1 MKKILLGFLIACFLS
16 TGQSCN
22 AQTDYQYNSFPAD
35 FKENVFEHILNITDV
50 GERPAG
56 TVEEKLVAQY
66 IYNEMERI
74 GLATSLEKFDF
85 ESFDIENTELK
96 INKRK
101 IDVLQLCFNPYTTN
115 TFQFEG
121 DFVLLKEDN
130 TTDVDITNKI
140 VVALSPLDNM
150 SFFSLFFKNPKLML
164 VISST
169 DYKEISE
176 SEERNLMCDITGT
189 INKHTSQNVIGF
201 IKSKSNSP
209 NEIIIS
215 AHYDS
220 YPGSIGAD
228 DNASGVGSL
237 IELARYFKQ
246 NEEMLT
252 SNIRFVAFGAEEKGL
267 VGSRAY
273 LAAHKKDIANCKLLL
288 NMDQLG
294 GENIF
299 IETLGG
305 IEGVPEEVGQTQ
317 FPEYMENRSLEG
329 IESNWRLLAPDAMFV
344 FSISNKPEWLRE
356 IILESAEELLIPIKF
371 IGNTGSDQM
380 TFAQAGI
387 VSTAIGTSGNIVHSP
402 LDVPSQVKKQSP
414 EDCSKVVIRVV
425 FKTME
430 WLNKPAPCLEKSEL
444 FSHIRFLFILC
455 SKSSSLR
462 NIYSDLF
469 NAK

>member
-1 MKKILLGFLIACFLS
+1 MIVLQANIATKSENNNKNKKMKMIFMGCLFACLLSVDLS
-16 TGQSCN
+16 CY
-22 AQTDYQYNSFPAD
+22 AQKDYQHNSFPAD
-35 FKENVFEHILNITDV
+35 FKENVFEHILNITDI
-50 GERPAG
+50 GERLAA
-56 TVEEKLVAQY
+56 TVEEERVAQY
-66 IYNEMERI
+66 IYNEMEQI

-85 ESFDIENTELK
+85 ESFDIEKTELR
-96 INKRK
+96 INKKK
-101 IDVLQLCFNPYTTN
+101 IDVLQLCFNPYTTD
-115 TFQFEG
+115 TIQFEG

-130 TTDVDITNKI
+130 NTDVDITGKI
-140 VVALSPLDNM
+140 VVASSPLGNM
-150 SFFSLFFKNPKLML
+150 SFFSLFFKNPKLIL
-164 VISST
+164 VISSIN
-169 DYKEISE
+169 YKEVSKVA
-176 SEERNLMCDITGT
+176 ERNIMCNITGT
-189 INKHTSQNVIGF
+189 INKYTSQNVVGLLE
-201 IKSKSNSP
+201 SKSDSQ

-246 NEEMLT
+246 NAERMT
-252 SNIRFVAFGAEEKGL
+252 TNIRFVAFGAEEKGL

-273 LAAHKKDIANCKLLL
+273 LAAHKNDIANCKLLL

-305 IEGVPEEVGQTQ
+305 IEGIPEEVGQTQ
-317 FPEYMENRSLEG
+317 FPDYMENRSLEG

-356 IILESAEELLIPIKF
+356 IIFESAEELLIPVKF

-402 LDVPSQVKKQSP
+402 LDVPSQVQKQSP
-414 EDCSKVVIRVV
+414 VDCSKVVIKVV
-425 FKTME
+425 LKTMQ
-430 WLNKPAPCLEKSEL
+430 WLNKPEWKEE
-444 FSHIRFLFILC
+444 
-455 SKSSSLR
+455 
-462 NIYSDLF
+462 
-469 NAK
+469 